1 MDGNA
6 TSFAVGLLI
15 LWLAAVSLF
24 FALHPGGVA
33 GINNP
38 VDALKWMI
46 SEFQGSVTGTA
57 STTPAT
63 TTPNANI
70 TNPGTG
76 SQTLV

>member
-1 MDGNA
+1 MDGSA
-6 TSFAVGLLI
+6 TGFAVGLLL
-15 LWLAAVSLF
+15 LWLAAVCLF
-24 FALHPGGVA
+24 FALHPGGVS

-46 SEFQGSVTGTA
+46 SEFQGTQGGTTA
-57 STTPAT
+57 STTS
-63 TTPNANI
+63 PNANI